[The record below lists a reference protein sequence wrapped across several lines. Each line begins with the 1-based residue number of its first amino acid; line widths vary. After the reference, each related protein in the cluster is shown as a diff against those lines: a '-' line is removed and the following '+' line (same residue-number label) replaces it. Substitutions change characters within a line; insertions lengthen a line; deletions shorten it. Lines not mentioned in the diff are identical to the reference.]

1 MLGGWWQLKVNLN
14 VRNELNLAAGSG
26 ARSARGT
33 SQTALLDPTL
43 LFLSR
48 RNDMWFVNYIFRP
61 RSDIVFLTEYLRLRT
76 YQVSGTPAI
85 ACQDGLA
92 MGIIFLVTMKISLRG
107 IVSTI

>member
-1 MLGGWWQLKVNLN
+1 MLGGWSQVKVKLN
-14 VRNELNLAAGSG
+14 VRNEFNLAAGFG

-61 RSDIVFLTEYLRLRT
+61 RSDLVFSTEYRRLRT
-76 YQVSGTPAI
+76 YQVSGNPAI
-85 ACQDGLA
+85 ASQAGLA
-92 MGIIFLVTMKISLRG
+92 VGFIF
-107 IVSTI
+107 